1 MHNFARQLSNDCHR
15 KTGNPKPQILKIS
28 RRDVLE
34 AAVKLDGQL
43 AEAYTNLGVALQV
56 AARSDTLLYSNTPS
70 SSMTLKYSIVFHDP
84 ERRSRMACDHG
95 GPLEAAVP
103 HYALTM

>member
-1 MHNFARQLSNDCHR
+1 MHNFARQLSKDCHR
-15 KTGNPKPQILKIS
+15 NPKPQILKIS

-56 AARSDTLLYSNTPS
+56 AARLDTLLYSNTPS
-70 SSMTLKYSIVFHDP
+70 SSMTLNGAREWHVT
-84 ERRSRMACDHG
+84 MV
-95 GPLEAAVP
+95 VP
-103 HYALTM
+103 